1 MNSSEIRK
9 HLKKGELAVALLE
22 SLGYVYED
30 STPSKLPRWSGED
43 TAKGR
48 YDALLSDISKHLP
61 KPEPVKVEVPVD
73 PDIRVGDR
81 FVINTLPKGH
91 HLQLAGVH
99 WRRGHGFA
107 VDNVQWIAAGSPA
120 SQKLDGFHGFA
131 VNFRYF
137 DGFRQV
143 GLWLPLSCI
152 RITEKTTR
160 KEGPP
165 TNADF

>member
-30 STPSKLPRWSGED
+30 SAPSKPPRWSGED
-43 TAKGR
+43 TVKGR
-48 YDALLSDISKHLP
+48 YDDLLSEIAKHLP

-91 HLQLAGVH
+91 HLRSAWPPFGCL
-99 WRRGHGFA
+99 FT
-107 VDNVQWIAAGSPA
+107 VDNVQWIAAGTPA

-137 DGFRQV
+137 NGLKPV

>member
-30 STPSKLPRWSGED
+30 SAPSKPPRWSGED
-43 TAKGR
+43 TVKGR

-73 PDIRVGDR
+73 PDICLGDS
-81 FVINTLPKGH
+81 FVVNTLPKSH
-91 HLQLAGVH
+91 YLQGVR
-99 WRRGHGFA
+99 WARRGPYT
-107 VDNVQWIAAGSPA
+107 VDNVQWIAPLTPA

-137 DGFRQV
+137 DGFKQV

-152 RITEKTTR
+152 QITDKTTR

>member
-30 STPSKLPRWSGED
+30 STASKPPRWSGED

-61 KPEPVKVEVPVD
+61 KPAPVKVEVPVD
-73 PDIRVGDR
+73 PDVRVGDR
-81 FVINTLPKGH
+81 FAISTLPNGH
-91 HLQLAGVH
+91 HLQRAVRIL
-99 WRRGHGFA
+99 WPMKIFT

>member
-30 STPSKLPRWSGED
+30 KPPRWSGED

-81 FVINTLPKGH
+81 FVINALPKGH
-91 HLQLAGVH
+91 HLHGVYRWAGQV
-99 WRRGHGFA
+99 FT
-107 VDNVQWIAAGSPA
+107 VDNVQWIAAGVPA
-120 SQKLDGFHGFA
+120 SQKLEGFHGFA

-137 DGFRQV
+137 DGFKQV

-152 RITEKTTR
+152 RITDKTTR

-165 TNADF
+165 TNAHF